1 VPLFNGKVVIDH
13 IVRSAAPTFPTEE
26 WVKVEVHGND
36 EVIHRINGVE
46 VLRFPRPAGGRAAG
60 LVPEYQAEITRETRI
75 TNPVLDAG
83 RNSGLTP
90 VRNPMSLLFFK
101 RVLANPIRVGYLVP
115 SSGFLTRQT
124 AKRIDFS
131 KPRVV
136 IELGPGEGCHT
147 RQIVRRMNA
156 DSRLILIE
164 LDEHFARHLTR
175 QFAADPRVTVV
186 QADALDLVETLEG
199 LGVANPDY
207 IYSGIPFTI
216 MDRTL
221 RERLLANIAMAMGPG
236 TTLITYQVSLMIS
249 EHELF
254 TLSRSEQCL
263 FNVPPIK
270 VLELTKA
277 LVAVP
282 A

>member
-1 VPLFNGKVVIDH
+1 
-13 IVRSAAPTFPTEE
+13 
-26 WVKVEVHGND
+26 
-36 EVIHRINGVE
+36 
-46 VLRFPRPAGGRAAG
+46 
-60 LVPEYQAEITRETRI
+60 
-75 TNPVLDAG
+75 
-83 RNSGLTP
+83 
-90 VRNPMSLLFFK
+90 MSLLFFK

-131 KPRVV
+131 RPRVV

-164 LDEHFARHLTR
+164 LDEHFAKHLKK
-175 QFAADPRVTVV
+175 QFAHDPRVTVV
-186 QADALDLVETLEG
+186 QADALDLVETLEA
-199 LGVANPDY
+199 LGISNPDY

-216 MDRTL
+216 MDPSL
-221 RERLLANIAMAMGPG
+221 RERLLANIAMSMGPD
-236 TTLITYQVSLMIS
+236 TVLITYQVSLMIS

-254 TLSRSEQCL
+254 TLSRSAHCL

-277 LVAVP
+277 FIAVP